1 MTAALEALATRL
13 TTLETDLAGA
23 ATAAEV
29 TALQTAL
36 AAAQADLT
44 ELLASNNVYSNDLT
58 INSQATLDVAKSLGG
73 KLAIINGGVT
83 ITQSSSMDAEDL
95 QAVVDVMVTVTG
107 NVTYTMAVN
116 GSTQAVFN
124 NLTSVGG
131 LNLDVSGAI
140 NFPEL
145 QNAGAVVLDDTHK
158 NYVTSVEFPKL
169 SKVTSF
175 KTGSD
180 ANTIKFSKAT
190 AITLSELAN
199 YENASLTLE
208 GKLDFTLDL
217 AKLTSKTA
225 AGVKNPINLTIKGAK
240 EVTLPEFTSG
250 KVIADSSEKVVLA
263 KYEGN
268 TEDSFAKTE
277 YLHLEVYEE
286 NYTSSSTSLD
296 TLIFGGVAES
306 SDTDSGDHPILNLD
320 GASGLTNLTVKGKL
334 YKLYLKGNTS
344 LTDVDVTGAINSVT
358 VEGATSLETLVLG
371 HTGAAIAADEDE
383 ADLTIKGNTE
393 LASLTV
399 DALVSAADLTIT
411 GNTSLETISFAKLA
425 GIGVDAVPVVDIS
438 NNNLTA
444 SVVEKDTNGSTT
456 AVQDAGG
463 TGSITTTS
471 GMDDLK
477 AYLGAAAT
485 KAAATAGASVYASFD
500 TVETYIDTA
509 DAQTGPFNFTVDA
522 KGQGNNIYTEIVY
535 ISPATN
541 DTQIKNSFAKAVKL
555 RAIGAAT
562 ASADDVTI
570 AANGST
576 IKLTQTEG
584 ETAAA
589 FAARINGATGLTG
602 ASVSAGVIDRR
613 AGVKVAYVAA
623 ETITATL
630 LFGSTGY
637 ASATVTPT
645 SGTNAK
651 VTVEFDTAAD
661 TPTTIDNLVSALNAS
676 SVIMESFNSSTYSMT
691 GNYTDTTTK
700 FSDLYVAS
708 NEDDNKLVISKKTV
722 VKKSNATSATATTTV
737 LDRTASAVAFTL
749 FSGDTD
755 YMTVTANS
763 YEILN
768 NYFIK
773 VTDNLFGDSNTPGFA
788 ITPSDSDMELTS
800 VAPAGA
806 SIVEEYHTYSA
817 TTGSGVLR
825 ADSGGDE
832 WTTGETY
839 AAYSGQLTRE
849 EEFNLDNGVSANKKN
864 ITSWL

>member
-1 MTAALEALATRL
+1 MTTALANLATRL
-13 TTLETDLAGA
+13 TALETDLAGA

-268 TEDSFAKTE
+268 TGDSFAKTE

-286 NYTSSSTSLD
+286 NYTSNSTSLD

-306 SDTDSGDHPILNLD
+306 SDTDSGDHPTLNLD

-371 HTGAAIAADEDE
+371 HTGAAIAADKDE

-399 DALVSAADLTIT
+399 DALVNAADLTIT

-425 GIGVDAVPVVDIS
+425 GIGVDAVPVVDVS

-456 AVQDAGG
+456 AVTAAGG

-509 DAQTGPFNFTVDA
+509 DAQTGPFNYTVTNGKGLAANA
-522 KGQGNNIYTEIVY
+522 KLEVVY
-535 ISPATN
+535 VTPATS
-541 DTQIKNSFAKAVKL
+541 DVTIKNSYAEVIDVQPADDEIITLTGNGSSVSVTKL
-555 RAIGAAT
+555 STETPAEFITRIGAISLPNT
-562 ASADDVTI
+562 TI
-570 AANGST
+570 ST
-576 IKLTQTEG
+576 GT
-584 ETAAA
+584 
-589 FAARINGATGLTG
+589 
-602 ASVSAGVIDRR
+602 IDRR
-613 AGVKVAYVAA
+613 GAV
-623 ETITATL
+623 TINTPVNSAVSSATIL
-630 LFGSTGY
+630 LGSASY
-637 ASATVTPT
+637 ASATATT
-645 SGTNAK
+645 TTNAK
-651 VTVEFDTAAD
+651 AVVSFTNDSDATVSEVTAA
-661 TPTTIDNLVSALNAS
+661 IANALNANTTFL
-676 SVIMESFNSSTYSMT
+676 ESFNSTLYSNT
-691 GNYTDTTTK
+691 GNYTTTTNK
-700 FSDLYVAS
+700 FNTSYVAT
-708 NEDDNKLVISKKTV
+708 NEGGKLVIAKKRTV
-722 VKKSNATSATATTTV
+722 IADPVTSATATTTV
-737 LDRTASAVAFTL
+737 LDRTASAVAFSL
-749 FSGDTD
+749 FDTSTVSGGSFD
-755 YMTVTANS
+755 VTASS
-763 YEILN
+763 YEVLSN
-768 NYFIK
+768 TYVK
-773 VTDNLFGDSNTPGFA
+773 LEDNLFGTANTPGLG
-788 ITPSDSDMELTS
+788 ITQNADYN
-800 VAPAGA
+800 PA
-806 SIVEEYHTYSA
+806 TM
-817 TTGSGVLR
+817 GV
-825 ADSGGDE
+825 DIHMD
-832 WTTGETY
+832 
-839 AAYSGQLTRE
+839 QVIE
-849 EEFNLDNGVSANKKN
+849 EEFSAYSTTTGAGTTRTANAAWSGNLTRATEFDSDDAVSANKKN